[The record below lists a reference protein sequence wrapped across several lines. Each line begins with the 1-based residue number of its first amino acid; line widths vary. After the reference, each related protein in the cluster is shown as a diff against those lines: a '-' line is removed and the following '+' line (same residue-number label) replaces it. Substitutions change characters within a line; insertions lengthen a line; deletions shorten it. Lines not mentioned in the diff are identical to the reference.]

1 VGGERSRACLGQ
13 LGWREP
19 ARSSPDDMLAK
30 NVAYQHID
38 RSTDQAERL
47 RLLPAQVAACSSDPE
62 TLVSW
67 LAVLRTA
74 FVARLLGPRSPTVT
88 AGRWCSGPPTADAL
102 RTATE
107 SRAVPKTI
115 NSL

>member
-1 VGGERSRACLGQ
+1 MGGERSRACLGQ

-88 AGRWCSGPPTADAL
+88 AGAGVQVRLLPTLCGPRPNGG
-102 RTATE
+102 RCQ
-107 SRAVPKTI
+107 RR
-115 NSL
+115 